1 MEIHFELIALVNCE
15 LTAEVD
21 TSLITIPQLIN
32 VIISGS
38 ESFWEPGNYKRTTK

>member
-1 MEIHFELIALVNCE
+1 MEIYFELIALGNWD

-32 VIISGS
+32 AIIAGS